1 MREIPQN
8 EGSHG
13 FERKCALVRRRVA
26 ESILALLI
34 VAMVSLSTCLTA
46 SAAVQHKLAHHAA
59 SRHSRAHSRP
69 RPRPLTRPQTRPR
82 HQKHRP
88 TVSRPAPVAAS
99 RRGEVALRFALA
111 QLGKPYVYGGNG
123 PNAFDCSGL
132 VQQAWR
138 AAGIQIPRT
147 TRQQADAGTAVP
159 LSQIQPGD
167 LVIFYAD
174 ASHVGIYAGNGE
186 VITAPHSGASVH
198 FAQVSW
204 MPVYAVR
211 RPG

>member
-1 MREIPQN
+1 MREIPQP

-46 SAAVQHKLAHHAA
+46 SAAVQHKLAHHAT
-59 SRHSRAHSRP
+59 SRHPRAHSRP
-69 RPRPLTRPQTRPR
+69 RIQIRPQTRPR
-82 HQKHRP
+82 QPKHRP

-123 PNAFDCSGL
+123 PYAFDCSGL

-138 AAGIQIPRT
+138 AAGIQLPRT
-147 TRQQADAGTAVP
+147 TTQQATAGTAVP

-211 RPG
+211 RPR